1 MSNEKH
7 VGQPNKATTDK
18 MPPVAVG
25 QTVWAFDHNHGRRG
39 ATGSYIYASHWHR
52 TTVAKVGRVI
62 LTLRNGRQYRWEHGR
77 FQCGDPGAGRI
88 AFDRADVETDVWVN
102 ANRSTLVQL
111 VQNANVDEL
120 RRVAAALNYAAEEPQ
135 LED

>member
-1 MSNEKH
+1 MSNQEH
-7 VGQPNKATTDK
+7 NTDK
-18 MPPVAVG
+18 MPPVAEG
-25 QTVWAFDHNHGRRG
+25 QTVWAFDYNRGRRDAG
-39 ATGSYIYASHWHR
+39 GRIIYASQWYR

-62 LTLRNGRQYRWEHGR
+62 LTLRNGRQYRWAYGR

-88 AFDRADVETDVWVN
+88 AFDRAEVETDVWVA